1 MKSMLICFVWIMSL
15 SIAQS
20 DHTFMTYNLLNYQDE
35 NDRED
40 DFITILNFVVPD
52 LIIAEEVVGQTG
64 FNHFMSDVLE
74 IVEAGAWS
82 GADFTNQ
89 SATQDIALFY
99 RHDVFSFISTQLIN
113 TAQSSGTRD
122 VVEWVMKH
130 NDSGVQFKVY
140 GVHLK
145 ASSGTTN
152 AQQRLTEVTLLRN
165 YLNTLSDGSHF
176 IVAGDFNIYSNSSS
190 SEPAFDMLTG
200 SSTDNSGRLYDPIDR
215 IGHWHNN
222 GSFADVHTQSSRGG
236 SYGGLDDR
244 FDWIFVSDAVLN
256 DTYEMN
262 YADGTYWSIGNDGNH
277 FNQAINDGN
286 NASVNDA
293 VANALHDASDHL
305 PVKAVFTFPGGDPSP
320 YQVVIT
326 EAMINP
332 GAVSDTYGEWF
343 EIYNNDSVSID
354 LTGWQLADSDN
365 DLHLISPPITPLII
379 QPGDYFVL
387 GRNGDS
393 SINGGYTADYQY
405 SGFQLSN
412 SEDEIKLIDQDGFIA
427 DEISYTSSFPFS
439 SGASMYLRNVEYDHS
454 VDTSWAMSEFLYGS
468 GDFGTPGRAW
478 NDTTSVGLQN
488 EILYPDQFIFYPAYP
503 NPFNPITTIR
513 FSVKSPKGV
522 SLKIYDLSGKLV
534 KTLLNGTFPDLQ
546 NHSTYEH
553 AISWNASNLPSGVYF
568 VQLSHG
574 SYRKTQKVILVK

>member
-122 VVEWVMKH
+122 VVEWIMEH